1 MTMKRNAAF
10 AACLF
15 AVASLTG
22 AATTS
27 AAEIK
32 VMHSAAVKEILIDL
46 APAFEK
52 ASGHR
57 LTLIAAGSEAVGK
70 RVGGGEI
77 VDIAIAAST
86 NIDRLVADG
95 KLVRRVD
102 VAKSGIGV
110 ALRAGLQR
118 PDISNGEA
126 VKTAV
131 LAARSVAYSSGPSGF
146 YLADLF
152 KKMGIAEQIKG
163 KVTQTAPGVQV
174 GEVVARGEADLGF
187 QQVSELQHLK
197 GIQYLG
203 PLPADIQHT
212 TMFSGGVHTT
222 APQKEAAE
230 AFIRFVTAPG
240 AGASIRKAGM
250 EPG

>member
-1 MTMKRNAAF
+1 M
-10 AACLF
+10 L
-15 AVASLTG
+15 AVASLMG
-22 AATTS
+22 ATTTS

-32 VMHSAAVKEILIDL
+32 VMHSAAVKEILLDL

-52 ASGHR
+52 ASGYR
-57 LTLIAAGSEAVGK
+57 VTLIPAGSEAVGK
-70 RVGGGEI
+70 RVGGGEV
-77 VDIAIAAST
+77 VDIVIAAST
-86 NIDRLVADG
+86 NIDRLVAGG
-95 KLVRRVD
+95 KLARRVD
-102 VAKSGIGV
+102 VAKSGIGI
-110 ALRAGLQR
+110 ALRAGLPR

-126 VKTAV
+126 VKNAV
-131 LAARSVAYSSGPSGF
+131 LAAKSGAYSSGPSGF

-152 KKMGIAEQIKG
+152 KRMGIAEQIKG

-174 GEVVARGEADLGF
+174 GEVVARGEVDLGF
-187 QQVSELQHLK
+187 QQVSDLQHLK

-203 PLPADIQHT
+203 PLPADIQHVT
-212 TMFSGGVHTT
+212 VFSGGVHTA

-230 AFIRFVTAPG
+230 AFFKLLISPG